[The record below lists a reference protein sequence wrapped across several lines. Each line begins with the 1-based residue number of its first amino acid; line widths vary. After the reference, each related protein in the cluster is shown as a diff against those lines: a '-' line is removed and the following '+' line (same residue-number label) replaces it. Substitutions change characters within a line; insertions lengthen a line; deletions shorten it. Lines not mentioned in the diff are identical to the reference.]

1 MLNILASVPIITYCV
16 GSLKIFYDSFNNDSS
31 ELKPVMAITVDGG
44 GFRWVQDRQKLWNVW
59 LIISPLRT

>member
-44 GFRWVQDRQKLWNVW
+44 GVQMGPR
-59 LIISPLRT
+59 

>member
-44 GFRWVQDRQKLWNVW
+44 GSDESKIDKNYGMCD
-59 LIISPLRT
+59 